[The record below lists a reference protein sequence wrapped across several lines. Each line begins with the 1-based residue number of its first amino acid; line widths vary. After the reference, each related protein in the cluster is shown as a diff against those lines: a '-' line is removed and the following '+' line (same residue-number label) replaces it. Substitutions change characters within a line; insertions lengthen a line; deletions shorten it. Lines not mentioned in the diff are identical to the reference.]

1 MAGPADISGGME
13 DAAAPVEAAKG
24 PDRLLADCVA
34 LTHAEP
40 PAPAYTRVERHL
52 GARLARL
59 LVGALASRRD
69 RRASRAA

>member
-1 MAGPADISGGME
+1 ME
-13 DAAAPVEAAKG
+13 DAVAPVGAARG

-34 LTHAEP
+34 LTHADP
-40 PAPAYTRVERHL
+40 PAPAYTRLERVL
-52 GARLARL
+52 GARLARM